1 MERRRERSRSKD
13 SRSGSVKKRKYS
25 RDRSSSSSSSS
36 RKSSRSRSRR
46 SHSSSSRGSKDSAK
60 PSFEEKIKITP
71 GTSKKLEAK
80 AITDFAD
87 VDFPK
92 EFFKVFKDLGFVK
105 PTPIQAN
112 AIPIALENQDVI
124 GIAKTGSG
132 KTLSFALPALMALE
146 DEKRY
151 YKKKDKRYDNRRTPR
166 ALVLAPTREL
176 CTQIYEAA
184 KPFAR
189 GIGIDIACVYGGAP
203 HIPQKEAL
211 SSGVDLLIATPGRLF
226 DFVTRKQVFLDK
238 VFYFVLD
245 EADRMLDMGF
255 LPQVQQIIEHIKGKR
270 QTLLWSAT
278 WPKEV
283 EELSKK
289 VCKNDPVMIKV
300 GSESLTVNPNITQE
314 IQCMEDEEKFRELIK
329 LIKDCTKHD
338 RDKILIFANTKLTC
352 DNLTHKLEKE
362 GFDAN
367 AIHSDRTQSA
377 REAIISKFKSGRKNI
392 LVATDVASRG
402 LGKLMLLSRHQ
413 RHQGSHQLR
422 LPINHRRLHPQN
434 RKNRKSW

>member
-13 SRSGSVKKRKYS
+13 SRSDSHKKRKYS

-46 SHSSSSRGSKDSAK
+46 SPSSSSRGSKDSGK
-60 PSFEEKIKITP
+60 PAFEEKIKITP

-80 AITDFAD
+80 AITDFSD

-92 EFFKVFKDLGFVK
+92 EFFKVFKDLGFTK

-151 YKKKDKRYDNRRTPR
+151 YKKKDKKYDNRRTPR

-211 SSGVDLLIATPGRLF
+211 NGGVDLLIATPGRLF
-226 DFVTRKQVFLDK
+226 DFCSRKQVFLDK

-255 LPQVQQIIEHIKGKR
+255 LPQVQQIIEHIKSKR

-300 GSESLTVNPNITQE
+300 GSESLTVNPSITQE
-314 IQCMEDEEKFRELIK
+314 IICIEEEDKFKEVLKI
-329 LIKDCTKHD
+329 IKDATRHD
-338 RDKILIFANTKLTC
+338 RDKILIFANTKMAC

-367 AIHSDRTQSA
+367 AIHSDRTQTA
-377 REAIISKFKSGRKNI
+377 REAIIAKFKNGRKNI

-402 LGKLMLLSRHQ
+402 LGRLMS
-413 RHQGSHQLR
+413 
-422 LPINHRRLHPQN
+422 
-434 RKNRKSW
+434 

>member
-1 MERRRERSRSKD
+1 MEKRKDRSRS
-13 SRSGSVKKRKYS
+13 RSASGKKRRRS
-25 RDRSSSSSSSS
+25 RDRSSSSSSS

-46 SHSSSSRGSKDSAK
+46 SDSSSSRGSADSTK
-60 PSFEEKIKITP
+60 PSFHDEIRIIP

-80 AITDFAD
+80 PIKEFTD

-92 EFFKVFKDLGFVK
+92 EFFRVFKDMGFVK

-189 GIGIDIACVYGGAP
+189 CIGINIACVYGGAP

-211 SSGVDLLIATPGRLF
+211 NAGCDLLIATPGRLF
-226 DFVTRKQVFLDK
+226 DFVGRKQVFLDK

-255 LPQVQQIIEHIKGKR
+255 LPQVQQIIEEIKSKR

-289 VCKNDPVMIKV
+289 VCKNDPVVIKV
-300 GSESLTVNPNITQE
+300 GSESLTVNPNITQQIFCIE
-314 IQCMEDEEKFRELIK
+314 EEDKFKECLK
-329 LIKDCTKHD
+329 LIKSATKSD
-338 RDKILIFANTKLTC
+338 KEKILIFANTKLNC
-352 DNLTHKLEKE
+352 DNLMHKLERE
-362 GFDAN
+362 GFDVN
-367 AIHSDRTQSA
+367 AIHSDRSQQA
-377 REAIISKFKSGRKNI
+377 REAIIAKFKSGRKNI

-402 LGKLMLLSRHQ
+402 LG
-413 RHQGSHQLR
+413 R
-422 LPINHRRLHPQN
+422 LV
-434 RKNRKSW
+434 